1 MNTRILSLLPAL
13 LLLPTHA
20 HPAPDVLVRPQEIG
34 KSVVVDAARLKI
46 TPTCMAEGVACVQQ
60 ALGRAGFAG
69 TEKVVIAGEDGETVG
84 RAFWLLEWAGFQ
96 DVQVLDGPWRGRV
109 KKRWWARRFVAN
121 ASESAVAGV
130 DWVRGRMGEKGVEML
145 DLRDTGIWTETRYE
159 APPRFAAGHVPH
171 ALPFDFQRWGPVEG
185 RWPAAAD
192 AWETLKKLGPR
203 PSTFVDP
210 KAELVLYGESP
221 EDPRPGLGYLLLRRA
236 GVPVRV
242 APGGFKEWSQDPAN
256 PVVRIVDALEVQRLL
271 AVEDPELRGEQVA
284 RTVAVLDLREDWDWK
299 AGHVPGS
306 DCLPAYD
313 PRLSHVKA
321 VEAMWPEAR
330 SSRMPVVL
338 YCYGRGCIRSR
349 EVGLKLARAGFTH
362 LLWFREGMDGW
373 RAAGLPEAEAP

>member
-1 MNTRILSLLPAL
+1 MNPRILILLSLLPT
-13 LLLPTHA
+13 PA
-20 HPAPDVLVRPQEIG
+20 HPAPDVLIHSQEVG
-34 KSVVVDAARLKI
+34 TSVVVDAARLEI
-46 TPTCMAEGVACVQQ
+46 APRCVAQGVACVQQ
-60 ALGRAGFAG
+60 ALGRSGFDG
-69 TEKVVIAGEDGETVG
+69 TEKVVVAGGDGEAVG

-96 DVQVLDGPWRGRV
+96 DVKVLDGPWQGKV
-109 KKRWWARRFVAN
+109 KKRWRARRFAAK
-121 ASESAVAGV
+121 ASESAAAGV
-130 DWVRGRMGEKGVEML
+130 EWVRGRMGEKGVEML
-145 DLRDTGIWTETRYE
+145 DLRDTGIWTESRYE

-185 RWPAAAD
+185 KWPAAAD
-192 AWETLKKLGPR
+192 AWGTLKTLGPR
-203 PSTFVDP
+203 PDTLIDP
-210 KAELVLYGESP
+210 KAEFVLYGEGP
-221 EDPRPGLGYLLLRRA
+221 EDRRPGLGYLLLRRA

-242 APGGFKEWSQDPAN
+242 YPGGFQGWSKDPAN
-256 PVVRIVDALEVQRLL
+256 PRVRIVDALEVQRLL
-271 AVEDPELRGEQVA
+271 AAEDPELRGEQVA
-284 RTVAVLDLREDWDWK
+284 RTVAVLDLREDWDWE

-313 PRLSHVKA
+313 PKLSHVKA

-373 RAAGLPEAEAP
+373 RAAGLPERGAP